1 MPGTIEH
8 IKEEGQKIEPD
19 ILCLEKQTTLYI
31 PWKVTTKEGKTL
43 QLKADKE
50 LPNMNGR
57 GYFPA
62 YTGSYLY
69 TGSFTWKKNEGEHYS
84 LKFPEAA
91 DCLRVKLNG
100 EDVGYLA
107 GFPAKVEVTD
117 ALLDGENHL
126 EIKVDTTL
134 VWKLKDGA
142 STHLQIP
149 ATGITEAPVIETYM
163 RY

>member
-1 MPGTIEH
+1 M
-8 IKEEGQKIEPD
+8 
-19 ILCLEKQTTLYI
+19 
-31 PWKVTTKEGKTL
+31 
-43 QLKADKE
+43 
-50 LPNMNGR
+50 
-57 GYFPA
+57 
-62 YTGSYLY
+62 
-69 TGSFTWKKNEGEHYS
+69 
-84 LKFPEAA
+84 KFPEAA

-163 RY
+163 RYYLDEFEMLLNLKFAEHENAVNYRNNMRGKLR